1 MVLTGRDAFE
11 YILAG
16 ASAVQIGTQLIRE
29 KYGVFDR
36 INNELKEIMIQKGYE
51 TIYDFRGGLK
61 I

>member
-1 MVLTGRDAFE
+1 MLIDKNAFE

-16 ASAVQIGTQLIRE
+16 ASAVQIGTQFVRE

-36 INNELKEIMIQKGYE
+36 IKRYNGKKG
-51 TIYDFRGGLK
+51 YDFRGGLK